1 MSGSDQQDHHGLAD
15 TFTKSTDQEVRA
27 SIRIQSNQHGFP
39 SPRVWHVGDIFYK
52 NNGKVVDIELR
63 IDEVGMGYVNSV
75 VRGNYI
81 IC

>member
-27 SIRIQSNQHGFP
+27 SIRIQSDQHGLPHP
-39 SPRVWHVGDIFYK
+39 SVRHAGDIFHK
-52 NNGKVVDIELR
+52 DNGKVVDVILR

-75 VRGNYI
+75 VRGSYI